1 MTTKIDCDAH
11 EWIELCHSEAGD
23 EHFVDPQLVS
33 VKGSIVRVR
42 RSVILAQPDRTRW
55 GAVADS
61 QSLER
66 VDLSTGTWSTQ
77 KEVLI
82 GLEGQVLNINE
93 QVDGNEFPSLLGS
106 VNAAGLAFLRALLR
120 NRKRQQLS
128 IKPRHKKYLV
138 KTIRSWTPKDVA

>member
-1 MTTKIDCDAH
+1 MTTKVDCDAY
-11 EWIELCHSEAGD
+11 EWIELCQSEAGD
-23 EHFVDPQLVS
+23 EHFIDPQIVS
-33 VKGSIVRVR
+33 VKGSVVEVR
-42 RSVILAQPDRTRW
+42 RSVIFAQPDRTRW
-55 GAVADS
+55 GAVAGS

-93 QVDGNEFPSLLGS
+93 QVDGNELPSLPGS

-128 IKPRHKKYLV
+128 IKRRHKKHLL
-138 KTIRSWTPKDVA
+138 KRTRSNNNEH